1 LLPELGPAVGVIVAA
16 TDVEIVLVAVS
27 YVSLVAFVLLAAYRT
42 YTSLRN
48 EGYRYRDENTYLR
61 DEVERLS
68 AERGRG

>member
-1 LLPELGPAVGVIVAA
+1 MAA
-16 TDVEIVLVAVS
+16 TDAEIVLVAVS

-42 YTSLRN
+42 YIKLRN

-68 AERGRG
+68 AERGRSR